1 MAVMERDFRLTGVF
15 RDQSDN
21 VEAPPG
27 YEGGI
32 QEICYNVLFTNKP
45 LVNSRWKVGCIR
57 HAPPDLILIDKQT
70 EHRML

>member
-32 QEICYNVLFTNKP
+32 QEICYNVLFT
-45 LVNSRWKVGCIR
+45 
-57 HAPPDLILIDKQT
+57 KQT
-70 EHRML
+70 FSQQQVEGWLSSGMRH

>member
-32 QEICYNVLFTNKP
+32 QEICYNVLFTKHTFSQQQVEGW
-45 LVNSRWKVGCIR
+45 LSSGMR
-57 HAPPDLILIDKQT
+57 H
-70 EHRML
+70 